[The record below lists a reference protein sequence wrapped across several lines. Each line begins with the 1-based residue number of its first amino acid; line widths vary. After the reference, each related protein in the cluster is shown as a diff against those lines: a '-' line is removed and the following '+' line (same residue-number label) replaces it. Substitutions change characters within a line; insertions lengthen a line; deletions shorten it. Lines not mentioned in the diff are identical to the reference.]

1 MRTQGVYGVL
11 RAVRIVH
18 GMRHKAMREGEYGV
32 GGGGGSMDSGRQEEV
47 ARTSGQKAS
56 HPTTLPRTVPP
67 GLRVRACIA
76 PHATTTS
83 REAFFRFEEGGRVFL
98 SFR

>member
-1 MRTQGVYGVL
+1 
-11 RAVRIVH
+11 
-18 GMRHKAMREGEYGV
+18 MRE
-32 GGGGGSMDSGRQEEV
+32 SRLFFMAAKKRPSGKEPWKKHVKTEEGIQKIRQCDIGTAKIIPKYAEHIFCECC
-47 ARTSGQKAS
+47 RTIQKHMENDENAYV
-56 HPTTLPRTVPP
+56 T
-67 GLRVRACIA
+67 